1 MEADHSEGANVCS
14 VGKVGSKL
22 EADAV
27 TGLWKAGEKENC
39 LDGRGLEPEA
49 LCELLNHW
57 IMSLETSDTEHYM
70 VAGAGS
76 EMYGW
81 SVVGEKLTLS
91 KPEGELEESA
101 SPMPSGKPL
110 PSGNPASSVSPM
122 PTEKEDGNA
131 SSAPSENPE
140 QNASPAATDKVNGNA
155 SPEPIGNPEQSVS
168 PTPTEKEGG
177 NASPAKKTK
186 WKAPI
191 FKLSRKVSRQ
201 NQKYIQV
208 TLKKYKGKY
217 VQVWVKIEGQRYR
230 RIKLSENRI
239 SKLHGKLKFK
249 YSFSNKKRYF
259 KLRTYGKKNGK
270 KVYSA
275 KSKGKRI
282 TTK

>member
-1 MEADHSEGANVCS
+1 
-14 VGKVGSKL
+14 
-22 EADAV
+22 
-27 TGLWKAGEKENC
+27 
-39 LDGRGLEPEA
+39 
-49 LCELLNHW
+49 
-57 IMSLETSDTEHYM
+57 
-70 VAGAGS
+70 
-76 EMYGW
+76 
-81 SVVGEKLTLS
+81 
-91 KPEGELEESA
+91 
-101 SPMPSGKPL
+101 
-110 PSGNPASSVSPM
+110 M

-140 QNASPAATDKVNGNA
+140 QSVSPTPTEKEDGNASPAPSENPEQSVSPTPTEKEDGNA
-155 SPEPIGNPEQSVS
+155 SPAPSENPEQSASPAVTDRADGDVSPEPSGKPEQSVS

-191 FKLSRKVSRQ
+191 FKLSRKVSSQ

-249 YSFSNKKRYF
+249 YSFSNKKIYF